1 MASHG
6 MHVVTGSWDK
16 TLILWDI
23 EHAEL
28 VRMYDGH
35 SEGTS
40 SSYSIF
46 LRSCS
51 WNNLELMLVNCMLEI
66 ERSVWLFKD

>member
-51 WNNLELMLVNCMLEI
+51 WNNL
-66 ERSVWLFKD
+66 